1 MARVQKLWKNHGF
14 FSVRSS
20 PRNRQ
25 EHVDLS
31 RERPGGC
38 NGTWGYHGA
47 MSG

>member
-1 MARVQKLWKNHGF
+1 MARVQKLWNFMDFLGI
-14 FSVRSS
+14 RSS
-20 PRNRQ
+20 HWNRQ

-38 NGTWGYHGA
+38 NGKGYHGA